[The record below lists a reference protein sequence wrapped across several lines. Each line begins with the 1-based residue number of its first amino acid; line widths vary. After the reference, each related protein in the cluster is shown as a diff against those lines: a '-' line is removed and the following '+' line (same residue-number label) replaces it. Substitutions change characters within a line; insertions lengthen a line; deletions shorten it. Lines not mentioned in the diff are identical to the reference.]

1 MTAQFPQ
8 YPMQYPQQPQPLPQ
22 FPPQQYPPQPP
33 TQQFP
38 QQAAPQAP
46 TPVGNLDDF
55 YAQPATGGGPSLKF
69 NQKPVGTSYSF
80 IVARKLTDSDIQPQ
94 TNNQGITQTYKDGRP
109 KLVMVVPVLIQHPEY
124 PEGRAT
130 WWVKG
135 QARDELAR
143 AMSEVGAPAGPPE
156 EGAAIRVTLTG
167 HRQIPNMNPQLLY
180 SVEYQRPQNAK
191 PTDQS
196 VKSPQSATPAEQAP
210 APAPQ
215 PMPTPPVEQ
224 QPAQAS
230 AQPVQQPPAPQTP
243 SALNPDQQQLLAQLT
258 GQQ

>member
-8 YPMQYPQQPQPLPQ
+8 YPMQYPQQLMPQ
-22 FPPQQYPPQPP
+22 FPA
-33 TQQFP
+33 QQFP
-38 QQAAPQAP
+38 QQQP
-46 TPVGNLDDF
+46 TPQQPTPAGSLDDF

-69 NQKPVGTSYSF
+69 NQKPVGTSYTF
-80 IVARKLTDSDIQPQ
+80 IVARKLTDSDIRPQ
-94 TNNQGITQTYKDGRP
+94 TNNQGVAQTYKDGRP
-109 KLVMVVPVLIQHPEY
+109 KLVMVVPVLIQHAEY

-143 AMSEVGAPAGPPE
+143 AMAEVGAPAGPPE

-180 SVEYQRPQNAK
+180 AVEYQRPRNVE

-196 VKSPQSATPAEQAP
+196 VNSEQSAAPVEQAP
-210 APAPQ
+210 AQPAPGQQPMPAPQ
-215 PMPTPPVEQ
+215 PAPAAQT
-224 QPAQAS
+224 PAQ
-230 AQPVQQPPAPQTP
+230 QTPAPQAP
-243 SALNPDQQQLLAQLT
+243 SNLSEEQQALLAQLT
-258 GQQ
+258 GQQQ